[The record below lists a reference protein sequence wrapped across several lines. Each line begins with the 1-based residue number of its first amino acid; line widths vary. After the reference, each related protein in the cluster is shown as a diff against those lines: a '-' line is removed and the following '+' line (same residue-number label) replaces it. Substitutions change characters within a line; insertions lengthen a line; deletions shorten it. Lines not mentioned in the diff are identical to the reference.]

1 MYAEQPLLWYA
12 QSPPPRPPHRTPD
25 QRRTRRERFA
35 SQAVSQLPVGAG
47 QLERRPTLSKR
58 DGKFGDIRVGLKD
71 LGSGQSQGCSKWLQ
85 LHRWTSQASLRPVT
99 SPDRT
104 TSSPLLEESALC
116 RSQSLASHQASSDM
130 FVGQNVRRRER
141 TFIGSSCAACEEPLE
156 HMLRGER
163 VLQLTCGH
171 ISHEACFYE
180 YIKEFQAQTCP
191 TCDQPLGVDTSRG
204 GNIDFDNINEL
215 FNSNA
220 KVHEQTSLN
229 TLSTKCPSSG
239 DKTFRS
245 SVTPTQQT
253 DTRKPSRDHLLPEE
267 MQSPG
272 SGPSQYRS
280 CHTRNDTEDS
290 AALSQDHSEA
300 LADSEFRPQDPD
312 LQSIVTSASRIVP
325 KNPIPTPLVT
335 VRSEFPT
342 LTKSRH
348 LQSLTCL
355 ITVEVPEGKWNP
367 QPEDIR
373 SPPPVPSTISQE
385 PYRPTRFVRSPK
397 APRPV
402 DSIHEDAGFEK
413 AKEELLN
420 RVDNWHGLEF
430 DRFGELLLH
439 GLVSVGKDRNT
450 WQELQCYL
458 FSEMLI
464 CVKEKRAPATAAS
477 RDGPAAARWTLKGS
491 ILIRKH
497 LEDVEVVDENLLA
510 LSLSVAELPAFN
522 LRFADMEQLEVW
534 RTALKNIYQPEPPT
548 PTTPVHNFERENS
561 GTDDDE
567 YSMPRT
573 ARHISSIR
581 SSGWPGDHSPGTAP
595 TEDSTARVR
604 DTHPSRI
611 HIPLDVVVVI
621 PVSSSMQ
628 GLKVDLLRDAL
639 RFLISN
645 LGERDR
651 LGIVTFGSGGGGV
664 SLVGLSN
671 KSWSGW
677 SQGLE
682 AIRPIAHKNMRSDVV
697 EGANGAMDMLM
708 QRKTANALSQIVL
721 ISDSATSDNEGVDFV
736 VSRAEAAKI
745 SIYSF
750 GLGLTHKPDAMV
762 EMSTRTKA
770 SYTYVK
776 DWMMLRECL
785 AGCLGALQS
794 TSHQNVKMKLRLPE
808 GSPAKFVKINGAL
821 QITKRATGRD
831 AEVLLGDL
839 RFGDKRE
846 VLVQLAVQP
855 DSSAPDAAP
864 ADPWDNMVSGL
875 EAMSSIEQDSVR
887 GFSIEELPLLQ
898 ADLVWG
904 DLLQDGH
911 ITQLPRPSLLAI
923 TVLPSKS
930 RNSYHSS
937 TPSIPPHA
945 SVVQRRMELL
955 TSDMLSRA
963 LGLVARGQHERAQH
977 LLTETRSILKGLG
990 KGGLP
995 ALPTATPPP
1004 NYALPPTPST
1014 NGSRAS
1020 PTSPSDTSFPNPP
1033 KPTSSLPTT
1042 HDFVK
1047 TFSSSSSSSCSAADI
1062 DKATMEALDHELQTS
1077 LEYILH
1083 PQVFAR
1089 DARKAMLQAI
1099 GTISSQRGLTFR
1111 TGSESLWAAR
1121 IPGVRRLTE
1130 RSRVWRDV
1138 SDRALVE
1145 E

>member
-1 MYAEQPLLWYA
+1 MSAEQPLLWYA
-12 QSPPPRPPHRTPD
+12 QSPPPRPPLGTPD
-25 QRRTRRERFA
+25 QQRTRKERFT
-35 SQAVSQLPVGAG
+35 SQAISQLPAGAG
-47 QLERRPTLSKR
+47 PLERRPTLSKR
-58 DGKFGDIRVGLKD
+58 AGRFGGIRVNLKD
-71 LGSGQSQGCSKWLQ
+71 LGSGQGQGCSKWLR
-85 LHRWTSQASLRPVT
+85 LNCSTSKASLRPVT
-99 SPDRT
+99 SPDRN
-104 TSSPLLEESALC
+104 TSSPLLEEPALC
-116 RSQSLASHQASSDM
+116 RSQSLSSHQASSDM
-130 FVGQNVRRRER
+130 FIAQNVRRRER

-204 GNIDFDNINEL
+204 GNIDFDNINKL
-215 FNSNA
+215 FQSAQPNA
-220 KVHEQTSLN
+220 KLHQQASLN
-229 TLSTKCPSSG
+229 TLSTRCPSSG
-239 DKTFRS
+239 DKTFGS

-253 DTRKPSRDHLLPEE
+253 DTRRPSRDHLLPEE
-267 MQSPG
+267 LQSPT
-272 SGPSQYRS
+272 STPSQYRS
-280 CHTRNDTEDS
+280 CHTRNETEDS
-290 AALSQDHSEA
+290 SALSRDHSEA

-312 LQSIVTSASRIVP
+312 LQSIMTSASRTVP
-325 KNPIPTPLVT
+325 KNPIPTPIVT

-373 SPPPVPSTISQE
+373 SPPLVPSTISQE

-397 APRPV
+397 IPRPV
-402 DSIHEDAGFEK
+402 DSIHEDTGFEE

-420 RVDNWHGLEF
+420 RVENWHGLEF
-430 DRFGELLLH
+430 DRFGKLLLH

-464 CVKEKRAPATAAS
+464 CVKEKRVPATASS
-477 RDGPAAARWTLKGS
+477 RDRPTTTRWTLKGS

-497 LEDVEVVDENLLA
+497 LEDVEVVDENVLA

-534 RTALKNIYQPEPPT
+534 RTALKNIYQPETPT
-548 PTTPVHNFERENS
+548 PTSPVHNFERENS

-595 TEDSTARVR
+595 TEYSTARVR

-708 QRKTANALSQIVL
+708 QRKTVNALSQIVL

-923 TVLPSKS
+923 TVLPPKS

-937 TPSIPPHA
+937 TPLIPPHP

-1014 NGSRAS
+1014 NGPRAS

-1033 KPTSSLPTT
+1033 KSTSALPTT

-1047 TFSSSSSSSCSAADI
+1047 TFSSSSSAADI
-1062 DKATMEALDHELQTS
+1062 DKATMEALDNELQTS

-1099 GTISSQRGLTFR
+1099 GTISSQRGFTFR